1 VNYSSIRAGAKDE
14 QAQWQ
19 SLQQM
24 ITSRFCNA
32 VYQQWLVMSITT
44 GTLPLPISKLAKF
57 KAVKWHPRGWGYVD
71 PEKEMKA
78 KKLAMEIGVTS
89 LSEIAGEQGKE
100 YTDILAQ
107 LAAEKS
113 LIEEMGLK
121 LGPPLTDE
129 ISPEATDA
137 DGN

>member
-1 VNYSSIRAGAKDE
+1 
-14 QAQWQ
+14 
-19 SLQQM
+19 M

-44 GTLPLPISKLAKF
+44 GALPLPISKLSKF
-57 KAVKWHPRGWGYVD
+57 KAVSWIARGWGYVD

-78 KKLAMEIGVTS
+78 KKLAMEMGATS
-89 LSEIAGEQGKE
+89 LAEIAGEQGKE

-113 LIEEMGLK
+113 LIEDMGLK
-121 LGPPLTDE
+121 LGAPLTDE
-129 ISPEATDA
+129 FPEETNDDEA
-137 DGN
+137 N